1 MKDLINQLLTIL
13 KKDDVKI
20 EIKKIFYPIIE
31 LIFYET
37 KTYIYIALFIIAMIF
52 IILLLILCLLI
63 INLRIKQN

>member
-1 MKDLINQLLTIL
+1 MKDLINQLLNIL

-37 KTYIYIALFIIAMIF
+37 KNYIYIALVIIGLIF
-52 IILLLILCLLI
+52 IILLLILVLLI
-63 INLRIKQN
+63 ITLRIKQN

>member
-1 MKDLINQLLTIL
+1 MKDLINQLLNIL

-37 KTYIYIALFIIAMIF
+37 KTYIYYCYDFCYIV
-52 IILLLILCLLI
+52 
-63 INLRIKQN
+63 INFVLTHN